1 MPVYKV
7 YEGLFTLSIMFFL
20 LMMINIIQQGTA
32 GSGSVMFITEDGELF
47 ITTEDGETITI
58 ES

>member
-1 MPVYKV
+1 
-7 YEGLFTLSIMFFL
+7 MFFL